1 MRKSERLHD
10 MMIYLNGK
18 NSFNLKD
25 IIKKYHI
32 SKSTALRDIQSLESI
47 GMPIYSQQG
56 RNGYYGILPNRLLS
70 PIVFTVDEMYALYF
84 AMLTLRD
91 YQTTP
96 FHFSVTALK
105 NKFEMCLSDE
115 KKNQLRK
122 MESILRMGGIKHFNE
137 SKYLKDILSFSI
149 ENRVCEI
156 EYTKNSTPLTY
167 YVQFF
172 NISSSF
178 GQWYTTAFNFESEK
192 PILFRCDKISSI
204 KECTNYVAKD
214 LSEFDTS
221 GFALFKSTDAIDFR
235 VEITRKGVDQFYKE
249 NYPSMKLEK
258 IDNRFYINGYY
269 NPGEESFISK
279 YLISYGKQIISVSPE
294 KLNGSIQN
302 TLRELTSHYQSI
314 SQNNMDQR
322 KRV

>member
-1 MRKSERLHD
+1 MKKSERLHD
-10 MMIYLNGK
+10 LMIYLNDK

-25 IIKKYHI
+25 IICRYQI

-84 AMLTLRD
+84 AMLTLND

-96 FHFSVTALK
+96 FHLSVTALK
-105 NKFEMCLSDE
+105 SKFEMCLSDE
-115 KKNQLRK
+115 KKHQLRK
-122 MESILRMGGIKHFNE
+122 MEKILRMGGIKHFNE
-137 SKYLKDILSFSI
+137 SRFLKDILAFSI
-149 ENRVCEI
+149 DSQVCEI
-156 EYTKNSTPLTY
+156 EYMKKSVKQTY

-178 GQWYTTAFNFESEK
+178 GQWYATAFNFESEK
-192 PILFRCDKISSI
+192 PIVFRCDKISSI
-204 KECTNYVAKD
+204 KECTHYLAKN
-214 LSEFDTS
+214 SPEHDTS
-221 GFALFKSTDAIDFR
+221 DFAFFKSSDAIDFKI
-235 VEITRKGVDQFYKE
+235 ELTQKGVDQFYKE

-269 NPGEESFISK
+269 DPGEESFISN

>member
-192 PILFRCDKISSI
+192 PIVFRCDKISSI

-314 SQNNMDQR
+314 FQHNMDQR
-322 KRV
+322 KRF

>member
-10 MMIYLNGK
+10 MMIYLNGR
-18 NSFNLKD
+18 NSFHLKD

-178 GQWYTTAFNFESEK
+178 GQWYTTTFNFESEK
-192 PILFRCDKISSI
+192 PIVFRCDKISSI

>member
-122 MESILRMGGIKHFNE
+122 MESILRMGGIKHFPR
-137 SKYLKDILSFSI
+137 IL
-149 ENRVCEI
+149 
-156 EYTKNSTPLTY
+156 
-167 YVQFF
+167 
-172 NISSSF
+172 
-178 GQWYTTAFNFESEK
+178 
-192 PILFRCDKISSI
+192 
-204 KECTNYVAKD
+204 
-214 LSEFDTS
+214 
-221 GFALFKSTDAIDFR
+221 
-235 VEITRKGVDQFYKE
+235 
-249 NYPSMKLEK
+249 
-258 IDNRFYINGYY
+258 
-269 NPGEESFISK
+269 
-279 YLISYGKQIISVSPE
+279 
-294 KLNGSIQN
+294 
-302 TLRELTSHYQSI
+302 
-314 SQNNMDQR
+314 
-322 KRV
+322 

>member
-192 PILFRCDKISSI
+192 PIVFRCDKISSI

-294 KLNGSIQN
+294 KLKGSIQN

-322 KRV
+322 KRF

>member
-192 PILFRCDKISSI
+192 PIVFRCDKISSI

-269 NPGEESFISK
+269 NPGEESFISN

>member
-192 PILFRCDKISSI
+192 PIVFRCDKISSI

>member
-137 SKYLKDILSFSI
+137 SRFLKDILAFSI
-149 ENRVCEI
+149 DSQVCEI
-156 EYTKNSTPLTY
+156 EYMKKSVKQTY

-172 NISSSF
+172 NISAAF
-178 GQWYTTAFNFESEK
+178 GQWSATAFNFESEK
-192 PILFRCDKISSI
+192 PIVFRCDKISSI